1 MCKHYFCK
9 IELPPILNLQ
19 LIRDHLMSKDYKEKK
34 FHNTSNKYLNI
45 NNFAEMVIK
54 LYLI

>member
-1 MCKHYFCK
+1 
-9 IELPPILNLQ
+9 
-19 LIRDHLMSKDYKEKK
+19 MSKDYKEKK